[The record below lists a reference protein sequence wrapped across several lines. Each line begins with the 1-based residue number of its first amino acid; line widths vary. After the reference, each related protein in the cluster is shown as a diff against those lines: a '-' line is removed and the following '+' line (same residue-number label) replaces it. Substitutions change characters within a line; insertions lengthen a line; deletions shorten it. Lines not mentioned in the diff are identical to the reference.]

1 MTLQSSSTSHCR
13 TRLLAQQRNT
23 IVFTCVPVGIGTHS
37 SPVSCTMTMCILV
50 LSPTHVLCSRCSSL
64 LSIDNK
70 CLASYSSTD
79 FSKDWDMASSVP
91 KTQRGTTKA
100 HKCYFYFFKTI
111 SLALGPRSYPSPPGF
126 GLYLH
131 LGILLQLGVA
141 LPRHLLEQPQSSFSP
156 LSSGATHFSSL
167 EAPPYS

>member
-1 MTLQSSSTSHCR
+1 MKVTLQSSSTSHCR

-37 SPVSCTMTMCILV
+37 SPVSRTMTMCILV

-111 SLALGPRSYPSPPGF
+111 SLALGPRSYPSSQGS
-126 GLYLH
+126 
-131 LGILLQLGVA
+131 A
-141 LPRHLLEQPQSSFSP
+141 
-156 LSSGATHFSSL
+156 
-167 EAPPYS
+167 